1 MNADSGHSGQE
12 VSYPFVNLPS
22 RKLVDYFAV
31 IKHPISLRGLEK
43 MVKGVHGRNEV
54 TGVSLFKTWKE
65 FEDEVSYIWKNA
77 RQYNEDG
84 SEITE
89 LAGQL
94 EVSIEHL
101 FSRGNAPL
109 MTPLGFF
116 QAAGGGS
123 KESCS

>member
-1 MNADSGHSGQE
+1 VNADNACSGQE

-22 RKLVDYFAV
+22 RKLVDYFAL
-31 IKHPISLRGLEK
+31 IKHPVSLRGLEK
-43 MVKGVHGRNEV
+43 MVRGIQGRNEA

-65 FEDEVSYIWKNA
+65 FEDEVSYIWRNA

-94 EVSIEHL
+94 EVSTELLLSH
-101 FSRGNAPL
+101 
-109 MTPLGFF
+109 
-116 QAAGGGS
+116 GS
-123 KESCS
+123 AH